1 MRIGFVGTGT
11 MGTPI
16 ASCLIHAGHVLSV
29 HDRRPDATA
38 TLCAQGAVHAD
49 NAFAAAR
56 DSDVVFTSLPGPA
69 EFEAAML
76 EPQTG
81 ILAGLQPG
89 AAHIDLTTNAPKTI
103 ARISEACRSRGV
115 ELIDAPVSG
124 RPPSMTVMV
133 GASEA
138 GFAKYRPLF
147 EAIAANVFH
156 VGPGGAGATAKL
168 VTQYLGYTNFIA
180 SIEGMLIAAKA
191 GIDLETLA
199 RIVPVSAGQSRT
211 FDNIAR
217 GVFPGTFAAGG
228 TLDIVAKD
236 IELACQLAR
245 DVGAPAALG
254 ALASDVYK
262 RAQAQ
267 GWGQEGFP
275 VVARVLE
282 AMAGIELRA
291 QRREAN
297 HERRPRRHSAA
308 DPGNRSVSSTPRR
321 NCSMSG
327 VTTNGWLCWP
337 KTSVTGCRCAA
348 TSNTATRRA
357 SSPARPRTSAGSTR
371 ARIP

>member
-16 ASCLIHAGHVLSV
+16 AGCLIRAGHALSV
-29 HDRRPDATA
+29 YDRRAGGDRRT
-38 TLCAQGAVHAD
+38 CARKARCAPTP
-49 NAFAAAR
+49 AFAAAR

-89 AAHIDLTTNAPKTI
+89 AAHIDLTTNAPKTV
-103 ARISEACRSRGV
+103 ARVAEACRARGV

-124 RPPSMTVMV
+124 RPPTMTVMV
-133 GASEA
+133 GASRR
-138 GFAKYRPLF
+138 GFARYRPLF

-156 VGPGGAGATAKL
+156 VGPSGAGATAKL

-180 SIEGMLIAAKA
+180 SIEGMLVAAKA

-236 IELACQLAR
+236 VELACQLAR
-245 DVGAPAALG
+245 DVGAPATLG
-254 ALASDVYK
+254 ALASDFYK
-262 RAQAQ
+262 RAQAA
-267 GWGQEGFP
+267 GWGQEGLP
-275 VVARVLE
+275 
-282 AMAGIELRA
+282 G
-291 QRREAN
+291 
-297 HERRPRRHSAA
+297 RRPRAGSDGRRRIAPEGRH
-308 DPGNRSVSSTPRR
+308 G
-321 NCSMSG
+321 MSDDR
-327 VTTNGWLCWP
+327 
-337 KTSVTGCRCAA
+337 VTGCC
-348 TSNTATRRA
+348 
-357 SSPARPRTSAGSTR
+357 
-371 ARIP
+371 